1 LTAVAITGAGLV
13 SALGDNP
20 GALYVAL
27 CAGQS
32 SLGPLDGEA
41 APPAELGV
49 RLGCRT
55 AGAVRGFD
63 PRVELAEGN
72 PRPLDRTAHLTVVAA
87 RRALADAG
95 LAAAGAG
102 SSPVL
107 GLVLGTMFGSV
118 RTIAEFDR
126 RGMTAGPLYA
136 KPMDFANS
144 VINAAAGQAAIWH
157 GLTGVNA
164 TLSGGPVAGAAA
176 LAFAADQVRAGRAA
190 ALLAGGADELAFE
203 SFLGFDRAGLL
214 ASENGGGGATPR
226 PYDRRRSGFVPAE
239 GAALL
244 VLEDETAARARGAR
258 PIAWLLGHGAAFDA
272 ARGRD
277 PERAAAAAERSMRL
291 ALADA
296 GVEPEE
302 IAVVGGSGSGSVAG
316 DRAEARA
323 LTALLGP
330 RLAELPVTAVKS
342 MLGEALGASA
352 AFQAVVLI
360 ESLSRGTAPG
370 VAGLE
375 EPEAGLALTAAHA
388 AARPLGGGPSGRRIG
403 LLHATGLDGHHASLV
418 LASAER

>member
-1 LTAVAITGAGLV
+1 MTAGGGVAITGAGIV
-13 SALGDNP
+13 SALGGTP
-20 GALYVAL
+20 QALHAAL
-27 CAGQS
+27 VEGRSA
-32 SLGPLDGEA
+32 LGPLEGDA
-41 APPAELGV
+41 APPEELGV

-55 AGAVRGFD
+55 AGAVRDFD

-87 RRALADAG
+87 RRALAAAG
-95 LAAAGAG
+95 LDSPREAEGEGAYDAE
-102 SSPVL
+102 L

-157 GLTGVNA
+157 RLTGINA

-176 LAFAADQVRAGRAA
+176 LAFAADQVRAGRAST
-190 ALLAGGADELAFE
+190 LLAGGADELAFE
-203 SFLGFDRAGLL
+203 SYFGFDRAGLL
-214 ASENGGGGATPR
+214 ASEEGIGVAPR

-244 VLEDETAARARGAR
+244 VFESDAAAERRGAR
-258 PIAWLLGHGAAFDA
+258 PIAHLLGHGAAFDA
-272 ARGRD
+272 SRGRD

-296 GVEPEE
+296 RVEPE
-302 IAVVGGSGSGSVAG
+302 AVAAVAGSGSGSVAG

-323 LTALLGP
+323 FAAVLGP
-330 RLAELPVTAVKS
+330 RLAELPVSAVKS
-342 MLGEALGASA
+342 LLGEALGASA
-352 AFQAVVLI
+352 AFQAVALI
-360 ESLSRGTAPG
+360 ESLARGTSPG

-375 EPEAGLALTAAHA
+375 QPEEGLTAAHA
-388 AARPLGGGPSGRRIG
+388 GSRPVAGAAG

-418 LASAER
+418 LARAEG